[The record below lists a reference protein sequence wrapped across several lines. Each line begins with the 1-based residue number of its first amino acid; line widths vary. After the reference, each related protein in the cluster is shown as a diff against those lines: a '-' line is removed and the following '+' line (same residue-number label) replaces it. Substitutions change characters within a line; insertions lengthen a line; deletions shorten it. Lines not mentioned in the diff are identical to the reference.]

1 MKFEIDTRKYYKRL
15 LLATASGALLL
26 SAPAFSADTKPKA
39 KIESK
44 KKLNPVQ
51 QEMRRRAESMPVWH
65 KALLP
70 GESYSIPVKTGQYA
84 ELDGEFLGEEIWTAP
99 SEAGNHQLKIYNSD
113 GKLDRSLTIFVM
125 EPSTSIDKR
134 GYLGKYR
141 IGFYPKD
148 TPRGFIKLD
157 KGEGALPVSPN
168 FKVGQFL
175 CKQQPG
181 TWPKY
186 VLVSED
192 NLVRLET
199 LLTDLNENQNA
210 EADTLFVMSG
220 FRTPFYNTAIG
231 SAKFS
236 RHMYGDAADVYLDT
250 KPRNGVMDDING
262 DGQITKADAN
272 YMYDY
277 AQELFKR
284 EGLKQGGIGSY
295 KANAVHG
302 PFVHIDARGRAAR
315 WGR

>member
-1 MKFEIDTRKYYKRL
+1 MFSTP
-15 LLATASGALLL
+15 ALSEDLK
-26 SAPAFSADTKPKA
+26 PETKTFV
-39 KIESK
+39 ER
-44 KKLNPVQ
+44 KLNSVE
-51 QEMRRRAESMPVWH
+51 QEMRRRANEMPVWH
-65 KALLP
+65 KTLMPNETYEIPL
-70 GESYSIPVKTGQYA
+70 ESGQYA
-84 ELDGEFLGEEIWTAP
+84 ELDGDFLGQARWTAP
-99 SEAGNHQLKIYNSD
+99 PEAGNHTLKIFDAD
-113 GKLDRSLTIFVM
+113 GSLARSITVFVL
-125 EPSTSIDKR
+125 EPSSSIDSR

-148 TPRGFIKLD
+148 TPKGFIKLD
-157 KGEGALPVSPN
+157 KGEGALPVSPH

-199 LLTDLNENQNA
+199 LLADLNENQNA

-277 AQELFKR
+277 AQALFKK

>member
-1 MKFEIDTRKYYKRL
+1 MIVNLKRR
-15 LLATASGALLL
+15 GYFKRALLISASAFAVHVVPAYGADVAPVEIKTAKL
-26 SAPAFSADTKPKA
+26 SS
-39 KIESK
+39 
-44 KKLNPVQ
+44 VQ
-51 QEMRRRAESMPVWH
+51 LEMQKRSNDMTVWH
-65 KALLP
+65 QMLMP
-70 GESYSIPVKTGQYA
+70 NETYDIPVKPGQYA
-84 ELDGEFLGEEIWTAP
+84 KLDGQLVDEPSWTAP
-99 SEAGNHQLKIYNSD
+99 NEAGNHRLEIFSAN
-113 GKLDRSLTIFVM
+113 GSLARTLTVFVL
-125 EPSTSIDKR
+125 EPSTSIDDR

-141 IGFYPKD
+141 IGFYPKN
-148 TPRGFIKLD
+148 TPKGFIKLD

-181 TWPKY
+181 AWPKY
-186 VLVSED
+186 VLVSAD

-199 LLTDLNENQNA
+199 LLQDLNENRDA
-210 EADTLFVMSG
+210 DADTLFVMSG

-250 KPRNGVMDDING
+250 KPRDGVMDDINR

-272 YMYDY
+272 FMYDY
-277 AQELFKR
+277 ARALFKK
-284 EGLKQGGIGSY
+284 EGLVQGGIGSY